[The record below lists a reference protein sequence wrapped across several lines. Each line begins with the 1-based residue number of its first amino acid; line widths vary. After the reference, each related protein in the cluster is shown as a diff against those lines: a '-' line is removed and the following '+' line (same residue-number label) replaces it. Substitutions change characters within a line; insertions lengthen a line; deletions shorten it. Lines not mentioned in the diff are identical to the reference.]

1 MQAILDQPSLALR
14 VILEGF
20 AHIRRQDSRGKP
32 YSLFKRLD
40 NKTKDRLELIWKA
53 SMVHA
58 ADYLD
63 FIEQKTGA
71 KLPRDLRGSLKVCG
85 DAFKVIRYHYEAP
98 DKSRYYLTELP
109 RILYAYILERRPE
122 WDADHAA
129 SQAIASAVR
138 ANRPA

>member
-1 MQAILDQPSLALR
+1 MWAGLMTAPAVASSVYVNLT
-14 VILEGF
+14 V
-20 AHIRRQDSRGKP
+20 P
-32 YSLFKRLD
+32 
-40 NKTKDRLELIWKA
+40 A

-71 KLPRDLRGSLKVCG
+71 KLPRDLRDSLKVCG

-109 RILYAYILERRPE
+109 RMLYAYILERRPE
-122 WDADHAA
+122 WDADTLPRKR
-129 SQAIASAVR
+129 S
-138 ANRPA
+138 PAQCGQTGT